1 MFSQLGDVSS
11 HFVKSIFIS
20 GVSEEFIT
28 KLISGPTITNNN
40 KENNLIYPEI
50 LFRYPQN
57 DTGITPSIL
66 EYIFAE
72 GISIEFNLQPPK
84 FIPVVL
90 TDEKGCRTYVYSIRL
105 FDIIEI
111 NHKNYYLPYV
121 LSIWSP
127 INNCEGF
134 KSILTEFYR
143 IMKISKWNTKESSII
158 NYHNL
163 EIIHMIIFLTDI
175 ILPPNNSKIILN
187 FHFSSVQFNFPS
199 LTEIPNNEEYIQ
211 LLFDCLEISTIIKLW
226 CSLLSEKHIIFLA
239 NQGYLLF
246 AITQGLLSLM
256 FPFSWLHT
264 YIPVLPVN
272 QIDFLDSPTPYVIGV
287 ISNKIDYMTLN
298 ERYPGHVICDLNSS
312 TINKNGISFLS
323 NIEEDIIKKKIRYL
337 YNPKMYDIE
346 EIYLDEND
354 KKKYNNKNFE
364 LEDIDM
370 SKSFGENI
378 HYIFFRI
385 FRYQLSVIQ
394 TNFVKNKVFDIQK
407 FLEDYCQ
414 DEMRDF
420 WDKLAS
426 TVAFD
431 YFLMSLNNIDNDP
444 FSKICLNIL
453 SLDREDNENNVNIN
467 LNKMKNND
475 IEKYKSNSENKNKDI
490 LKIIYNLPF
499 NINYLLNQFI
509 ETEDINDD
517 YGKALANLQEDYNSC
532 LNKIKHR
539 SLKDLF
545 QRKKSNRS
553 RIEEH
558 KELLINNNYTNF
570 PKKLKLVKNIF
581 CNSTKSKLISLN
593 KSQKP
598 MNKDLR
604 STLREHSDILRSST
618 VRREER
624 RPSLNFIFHKTNQN
638 LFYLYGL
645 DTIKNIEEKMIKNQ
659 IRKLKSTYQKKDD
672 NDTVLDMENNDNLYH
687 QDFLSFSKF
696 FFVTLTLK
704 ARTTLGYKNI
714 IIKKI
719 KYLLTNTNTYED
731 IDEGSSDDNSCNES
745 ENYNKKYEL
754 LHLSDDSD
762 SKSCSISSKDSMH
775 ELKTDASKGHVH
787 FKENSE
793 TKKNNNNNFF
803 NHNFLHSKSKSV
815 DLSEYLDVIDISS
828 NELTQFFLFSAFIL
842 ELDCIDGFNK
852 HIFTI
857 LKLYEKSFV
866 ENDKEFSYNYFYH
879 FLKEVDYVMLH
890 NYYSR
895 INDSKEYDNDKT
907 KIKIYLNIIALKLK
921 QIETEEIKV
930 KRKLRTFK
938 SVKVVSF
945 QNFNSLKVNKFSNLE
960 KNSTNKSIFQFKNSL
975 LQDEKNFLNNS
986 VYNYF
991 NSRKNAEIEGNNN
1004 NSNQL
1009 KINVLNLYKKYKKTT
1024 KDPLQIVEGIAVHIY
1039 LFILKK
1045 SLHKMQ
1051 PEIITPKLLLTLQN
1065 SIEFQPIKD
1074 LVAELQVIDLKYLL
1088 EISDKHKSTFW
1099 LNIFNFLMIF
1109 TVIYRKENLLTYYEW
1124 HKLKKNSYF
1133 NIGGTNF
1140 SLYEIETNIL
1150 RNNYMS
1156 KKLFSEMVDFP
1167 KGDSRNKFKIDNIIK
1182 YLNFAI
1188 SEPMTSSFKLQIYF
1202 PQTIEKQILTNAIDY
1217 FNSRII
1223 VDGKNILVKI
1233 PEYLS
1238 WVDDNFLGNL
1248 SYYKNIM
1255 NNDVFDFIEK
1265 NQDKV
1270 EFIKHDWSLNFSDSI
1285 V

>member
-1 MFSQLGDVSS
+1 MFSQLGNVTSS
-11 HFVKSIFIS
+11 FVKSIFIS

-28 KLISGPTITNNN
+28 KLISGPNIANNN
-40 KENNLIYPEI
+40 KENLIYPEI

-57 DTGITPSIL
+57 EIGITPAIL

-90 TDEKGCRTYVYSIRL
+90 TDEKGVRSYVYSIRL

-111 NHKNYYLPYV
+111 NHKNYYLPYA
-121 LSIWSP
+121 LSIWSS

-134 KSILTEFYR
+134 KNILTEFYR
-143 IMKISKWNTKESSII
+143 IMKISKWNSKESSII

-163 EIIHMIIFLTDI
+163 EIIHMMIFLKDIIF
-175 ILPPNNSKIILN
+175 PPNNSKIIIN
-187 FHFSSVQFNFPS
+187 FHFSSVEFNFPS
-199 LTEIPNNEEYIQ
+199 LTEIPNNEEYIK

-264 YIPVLPVN
+264 YIPVLPIN
-272 QIDFLDSPTPYVIGV
+272 QIDYLDSPTPYVIGV
-287 ISNKIDYMTLN
+287 ISNKIDYTTLN

-312 TINKNGISFLS
+312 TINKNGVSFLS

-337 YNPKMYDIE
+337 YNPKMYEIE
-346 EIYLDEND
+346 DIYLDEND

-364 LEDIDM
+364 LEDVDI

-394 TNFVKNKVFDIQK
+394 NNFVKNKVFDIQK

-453 SLDREDNENNVNIN
+453 SLEREENENSNNS
-467 LNKMKNND
+467 LNKTNNND
-475 IEKYKSNSENKNKDI
+475 IEKNISNSENKNKEI
-490 LKIIYNLPF
+490 LKIVYNLPF

-509 ETEDINDD
+509 ENNGINDD
-517 YGKALANLQEDYNSC
+517 YGKALANLQDDYNSY
-532 LNKIKHR
+532 LNKIRHK
-539 SLKDLF
+539 SLKNLL
-545 QRKKSNRS
+545 QKKKGSKSILEQDESFKR
-553 RIEEH
+553 
-558 KELLINNNYTNF
+558 NNSTFF
-570 PKKLKLVKNIF
+570 PKKLKLVKNTL
-581 CNSTKSKLISLN
+581 NESLKSKLISL
-593 KSQKP
+593 KESQKP
-598 MNKDLR
+598 PNSNRDFR
-604 STLREHSDILRSST
+604 TIIRDSSDILRSSLK
-618 VRREER
+618 RKEER
-624 RPSLNFIFHKTNQN
+624 RPSLNFIFHKPTQN

-645 DTIKNIEEKMIKNQ
+645 DSMRSIEQKIIKNQ
-659 IRKLKSTYQKKDD
+659 IRKINTKNFEEKKDNPCFD
-672 NDTVLDMENNDNLYH
+672 IDNNDLIYH

-704 ARTTLGYKNI
+704 ARTTLGYRNI
-714 IIKKI
+714 FIKKI
-719 KYLLTNTNTYED
+719 KYLLTNNNTYD
-731 IDEGSSDDNSCNES
+731 NAVDEKSDEISSSDS
-745 ENYNKKYEL
+745 ENYKKNYAIL
-754 LHLSDDSD
+754 NLSDDSESK
-762 SKSCSISSKDSMH
+762 SKSCSINSKNNSSIH
-775 ELKTDASKGHVH
+775 ELKTDVSNGHVH
-787 FKENSE
+787 FNENNE
-793 TKKNNNNNFF
+793 IKNKNNVE
-803 NHNFLHSKSKSV
+803 FLNSKKKST
-815 DLSEYLDVIDISS
+815 DLSEYLDVFDISS
-828 NELTQFFLFSAFIL
+828 NEITQFFLFAAFIL

-857 LKLYEKSFV
+857 LKLYEKSFL
-866 ENDKEFSYNYFYH
+866 ENDKEFSYNNFYH
-879 FLKEVDYVMLH
+879 FLKGVDYIMLH
-890 NYYSR
+890 NYYLK
-895 INDSKEYDNDKT
+895 INDSKEYDDDKT
-907 KIKIYLNIIALKLK
+907 KIKTYLNIIALKLK

-938 SVKVVSF
+938 SVKVLSF
-945 QNFNSLKVNKFSNLE
+945 QNNNSLLLNKFSKFD

-991 NSRKNAEIEGNNN
+991 NSRKTSEIEGNTNN
-1004 NSNQL
+1004 NNQL

-1024 KDPLQIVEGIAVHIY
+1024 KDPLQLVEGIAVNIY

-1051 PEIITPKLLLTLQN
+1051 PEIITPKLLLTLQT

-1088 EISDKHKSTFW
+1088 QISDKHKTTFW

-1109 TVIYRKENLLTYYEW
+1109 AVIYRKENLLTYYEW

-1133 NIGGTNF
+1133 NIGGINF

-1156 KKLFSEMVDFP
+1156 KKLFSEIIDFP

-1248 SYYKNIM
+1248 NYYKKIM
-1255 NNDVFDFIEK
+1255 NNDVIDFIEK

>member
-1 MFSQLGDVSS
+1 M
-11 HFVKSIFIS
+11 
-20 GVSEEFIT
+20 
-28 KLISGPTITNNN
+28 
-40 KENNLIYPEI
+40 YI
-50 LFRYPQN
+50 L
-57 DTGITPSIL
+57 
-66 EYIFAE
+66 
-72 GISIEFNLQPPK
+72 
-84 FIPVVL
+84 
-90 TDEKGCRTYVYSIRL
+90 
-105 FDIIEI
+105 
-111 NHKNYYLPYV
+111 
-121 LSIWSP
+121 
-127 INNCEGF
+127 
-134 KSILTEFYR
+134 
-143 IMKISKWNTKESSII
+143 
-158 NYHNL
+158 
-163 EIIHMIIFLTDI
+163 
-175 ILPPNNSKIILN
+175 
-187 FHFSSVQFNFPS
+187 
-199 LTEIPNNEEYIQ
+199 
-211 LLFDCLEISTIIKLW
+211 
-226 CSLLSEKHIIFLA
+226 
-239 NQGYLLF
+239 
-246 AITQGLLSLM
+246 
-256 FPFSWLHT
+256 
-264 YIPVLPVN
+264 
-272 QIDFLDSPTPYVIGV
+272 
-287 ISNKIDYMTLN
+287 
-298 ERYPGHVICDLNSS
+298 
-312 TINKNGISFLS
+312 
-323 NIEEDIIKKKIRYL
+323 KKI
-337 YNPKMYDIE
+337 
-346 EIYLDEND
+346 
-354 KKKYNNKNFE
+354 
-364 LEDIDM
+364 
-370 SKSFGENI
+370 
-378 HYIFFRI
+378 
-385 FRYQLSVIQ
+385 
-394 TNFVKNKVFDIQK
+394 VKQ
-407 FLEDYCQ
+407 
-414 DEMRDF
+414 
-420 WDKLAS
+420 
-426 TVAFD
+426 
-431 YFLMSLNNIDNDP
+431 
-444 FSKICLNIL
+444 
-453 SLDREDNENNVNIN
+453 
-467 LNKMKNND
+467 
-475 IEKYKSNSENKNKDI
+475 
-490 LKIIYNLPF
+490 
-499 NINYLLNQFI
+499 
-509 ETEDINDD
+509 
-517 YGKALANLQEDYNSC
+517 
-532 LNKIKHR
+532 
-539 SLKDLF
+539 
-545 QRKKSNRS
+545 
-553 RIEEH
+553 
-558 KELLINNNYTNF
+558 
-570 PKKLKLVKNIF
+570 
-581 CNSTKSKLISLN
+581 
-593 KSQKP
+593 
-598 MNKDLR
+598 
-604 STLREHSDILRSST
+604 
-618 VRREER
+618 
-624 RPSLNFIFHKTNQN
+624 
-638 LFYLYGL
+638 
-645 DTIKNIEEKMIKNQ
+645 
-659 IRKLKSTYQKKDD
+659 
-672 NDTVLDMENNDNLYH
+672 
-687 QDFLSFSKF
+687 
-696 FFVTLTLK
+696 
-704 ARTTLGYKNI
+704 
-714 IIKKI
+714 
-719 KYLLTNTNTYED
+719 
-731 IDEGSSDDNSCNES
+731 
-745 ENYNKKYEL
+745 
-754 LHLSDDSD
+754 
-762 SKSCSISSKDSMH
+762 
-775 ELKTDASKGHVH
+775 
-787 FKENSE
+787 
-793 TKKNNNNNFF
+793 KKNNNNNFF

-921 QIETEEIKV
+921 QIETEEINV

-1088 EISDKHKSTFW
+1088 EISDKHKITFW

-1109 TVIYRKENLLTYYEW
+1109 AVIYRKENLLTYYEW

-1167 KGDSRNKFKIDNIIK
+1167 KGDSRNKFKIDNLIK

-1248 SYYKNIM
+1248 SYYKKIM